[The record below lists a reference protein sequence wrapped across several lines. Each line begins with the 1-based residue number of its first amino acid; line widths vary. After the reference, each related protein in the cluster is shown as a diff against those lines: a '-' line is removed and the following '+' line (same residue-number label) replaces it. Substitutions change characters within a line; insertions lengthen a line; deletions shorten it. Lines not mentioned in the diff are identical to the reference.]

1 MNKEELYN
9 IADQVGFTEYLLA
22 AQEFERLECEKIC
35 KSFAMNEKRIE
46 VAAALNRA
54 ADLIRLRGEFGN
66 INLPEKNTPK
76 DFITYIEDK

>member
-54 ADLIRLRGEFGN
+54 ADLIRLRSEFGS

>member
-1 MNKEELYN
+1 
-9 IADQVGFTEYLLA
+9 
-22 AQEFERLECEKIC
+22 
-35 KSFAMNEKRIE
+35 MNEKRIE

-54 ADLIRLRGEFGN
+54 ADLIRLRSEFGN